1 MSDSLKTITS
11 MKKLITLC
19 LFAVS
24 LSVTAQISMIPDMK
38 FRRLDTPD
46 GLSSSQI
53 NNIFKDSRGYVWI
66 STPYGLNRYDG
77 YRVKTFYS
85 NQRDTTTMRDNYCDR
100 IYEAHDGRLW
110 MRQGMG
116 YCVYD
121 PVTETYERK
130 VSRVLAKLGI
140 NCNVEW
146 LYIDS
151 KKNIWVKDFEK
162 AIYCYHPQAKKNKIT
177 TIKMGY
183 GLNEFSPNYGISTV
197 ADYGDKLLVVT
208 NNGELVCLNG
218 DKGEVEWV
226 DNWMYEASGIDS
238 QEYRVYVDKDM
249 NIWCNVLSLVYI
261 HEHKTKKWYT
271 MLDYLAMKGVEGV
284 PAGLQVWSLL
294 VDNNDYLWLACDHDG
309 LVVIDMK
316 NKQWKQ
322 FLNNKHD
329 ETSLSDNTL
338 RTLYLDN
345 GNTVWIGSYKNGVN
359 QYIPG
364 VSSLKS
370 IELGDITT
378 TCEDKYGNYW
388 LGTNDAGIFVYNP
401 KTNEVVNHFTK
412 DNSGLANNIIVG
424 SWPASD
430 GTIWFGSYNGGL
442 SHAFL
447 SASDHT
453 QATIINVQA
462 TGKPDELVNNSVWAL
477 NEDKWGRIWFSTL
490 GGGLQMF
497 DPKTKKYTT
506 WDSKNTVVPGDYL
519 NSLSWNKKGW
529 LMIGTSYYYSLVNP
543 VTRKLINQVIPENPE
558 VPVTP
563 GSTTYVIED
572 SRGLI
577 WHGSNIGIIVYDQKT
592 KFQTLL
598 DMTDGLL
605 GSSVNSLLEDKKHN
619 IWAVTDHGISRIVPQ
634 QQENGEW
641 HFSIRSYS
649 SADGLQKATYNQ
661 RSMWLT
667 RDGKVLIGGQ
677 GGLDIIDPSLLQDRK
692 SDERPV
698 FSGLQ
703 IFDQD
708 VEVGR
713 EFKGRVILD
722 EALDVCRELTL
733 KHDDQ
738 FTIHLSTNKVV
749 VNNRKRFAY
758 KLEGFNDDW
767 VRTSS
772 LNPNITYN
780 SLRAGSYTL
789 YVRILNGDGTLGDEE
804 SQLEITIQPPLYR
817 TRWMILLYMLFI
829 AAGAWLFVK
838 WYLKKQKEEA
848 DMEQLRREQDKH
860 QWMSEMRAQMM
871 KESQQYQKANI
882 KGETFEIIH
891 ESEAVD
897 DQKFMTSAMPKLE
910 IHRSEGDIVAF
921 LKGLCDNYKPLE
933 DKKLKL
939 TFGSPQDSII
949 MAFDEVQIRKA
960 FEILMRNS
968 VKFGPSL
975 CKIQVT
981 VLKPSVDRVAILM
994 ADNGIGIPEEHRA
1007 HMFEPFLGDEA
1018 ENLGLD
1024 KVKQIVDAHHGTIK
1038 ADDNPGGGTV
1048 FTISLPIE
1056 DPDIEEAE
1064 ILEDE

>member
-1 MSDSLKTITS
+1 MIG

-19 LFAVS
+19 LLAVS
-24 LSVTAQISMIPDMK
+24 LSVTAQTSMIPDMK

-53 NNIFKDSRGYVWI
+53 NNIFRDSRGYVWI

-100 IYEAHDGRLW
+100 IYEAHDGKLW

-121 PVTETYERK
+121 PVTESFERNAA
-130 VSRVLAKLGI
+130 REFAKMGLDCG
-140 NCNVEW
+140 VEW

-151 KKNIWVKDFEK
+151 KKRLWVKDYEN
-162 AIYCYHPQAKKNKIT
+162 AIYCYHPEAKGDKKVVKIR
-177 TIKMGY
+177 IGY
-183 GLNEFSPNYGISTV
+183 GQNEFSPNYGISTV

-249 NIWCNVLSLVYI
+249 NIWCNVLSFVYI
-261 HEHKTKKWYT
+261 HENKTKKWYT

-284 PAGLQVWSLL
+284 PAGLQVWNLL
-294 VDNNDYLWLACDHDG
+294 VDNNDYLWLGCDHDG
-309 LVVIDMK
+309 LVVVDIR

-345 GNTVWIGSYKNGVN
+345 RNTVWIGSYKNGVN

-388 LGTNDAGIFVYNP
+388 LGTNDVGILVYNP

-424 SWPASD
+424 SWPAHD

-442 SHAFL
+442 SHAIL
-447 SASDHT
+447 SASDPT
-453 QATIINVQA
+453 QATIVNIQA
-462 TGKPDELVNNSVWAL
+462 TGKPGELANNSVWAL
-477 NEDKWGRIWFSTL
+477 NEDKWGRMWFSTL
-490 GGGLQMF
+490 GGGLQML
-497 DPKTKKYTT
+497 DPKTKKFTT
-506 WDSKNTVVPGDYL
+506 WDSKNTVLPGDYL

-529 LMIGTSYYYSLVNP
+529 LMVGSAYYYSLVNP

-558 VPVTP
+558 APVSV
-563 GSTTYVIED
+563 GSTSYVIED

-577 WHGSNIGIIVYDQKT
+577 WHGSNVGIIVYDQKT

-598 DMTDGLL
+598 DMTDGLM
-605 GSSVNSLLEDKKHN
+605 GSSINSLLEDKKHN

-641 HFSIRSYS
+641 QFSIRSYNS
-649 SADGLQKATYNQ
+649 GDGLQKATYNQ

-667 RDGKVLIGGQ
+667 RDGKVLVGGQ
-677 GGLDIIDPSLLQDRK
+677 GGLDIIDPSLLVDKK

-722 EALDVCRELTL
+722 EALDVCREITL
-733 KHDDQ
+733 KYNDQ
-738 FTIHLSTNKVV
+738 FTIQLSTNKVV

-758 KLEGFNDDW
+758 KLEGFNENW

-772 LNPNITYN
+772 LNPNITFN

-789 YVRILNGDGTLGDEE
+789 YVRILNGDGTLGEEE
-804 SQLEITIQPPLYR
+804 SQLEITILPPLYR
-817 TRWMILLYMLFI
+817 TRWMILLYMLLI
-829 AAGAWLFVK
+829 AAGAWFFVK
-838 WYLKKQKEEA
+838 WYLKKQKEKA

-860 QWMSEMRAQMM
+860 QWMSEMRAQML

-882 KGETFEIIH
+882 QGETFEVIH
-891 ESEAVD
+891 ESEAID
-897 DQKFMTSAMPKLE
+897 DQGFSAATMPKLE
-910 IHRSEGDIVAF
+910 VHRSEGDIVAF
-921 LKGLCDNYKPLE
+921 LKDLCDNYKPLE

-939 TFGSPQDSII
+939 TFGSPQDSIL
-949 MAFDEVQIRKA
+949 MAFDKTQIRKV
-960 FEILMRNS
+960 FEILMKNS
-968 VKFGPSL
+968 VKFGPPL
-975 CKIQVT
+975 CKVQVT

-994 ADNGIGIPEEHRA
+994 ADNGVGIPEEHKV
-1007 HMFEPFLGDEA
+1007 HMFEPFLGDES

-1056 DPDIEEAE
+1056 DPDIEEAV
-1064 ILEDE
+1064 IIEDK

>member
-1 MSDSLKTITS
+1 

-19 LFAVS
+19 LLAVS
-24 LSVTAQISMIPDMK
+24 LSVTAQTSMIPDMK

-53 NNIFKDSRGYVWI
+53 NNIFRDSRGYVWI

-100 IYEAHDGRLW
+100 IYEAHDGKLW

-121 PVTETYERK
+121 PVTESFERNAA
-130 VSRVLAKLGI
+130 RELAKMGLDCG
-140 NCNVEW
+140 VEW

-151 KKNIWVKDFEK
+151 KKRIWVKDYEN
-162 AIYCYHPQAKKNKIT
+162 AIYCYHPEAKGDKKVVKIK
-177 TIKMGY
+177 IGY
-183 GLNEFSPNYGISTV
+183 GQNEFSPNYGISTV

-238 QEYRVYVDKDM
+238 QEYRLYVDKDM
-249 NIWCNVLSLVYI
+249 NIWCNVLSFVYI
-261 HEHKTKKWYT
+261 HENKTKKWYT
-271 MLDYLAMKGVEGV
+271 LLDYLAMKGVEGV
-284 PAGLQVWSLL
+284 PAGLQVWNLL
-294 VDNNDYLWLACDHDG
+294 VDNNDYLWLGCDHDG
-309 LVVIDMK
+309 LVVVDMK

-338 RTLYLDN
+338 RILYLDN
-345 GNTVWIGSYKNGVN
+345 RNTVWIGSYKNGVN

-388 LGTNDAGIFVYNP
+388 LGTNDVGILVYNP

-412 DNSGLANNIIVG
+412 DNSGLVNNIIVG
-424 SWPASD
+424 SWPAHD

-442 SHAFL
+442 SHAIL

-453 QATIINVQA
+453 QATIVNIQA
-462 TGKPDELVNNSVWAL
+462 TGKPGDLANNSVWAL
-477 NEDKWGRIWFSTL
+477 NEDKWGRLWFNTL
-490 GGGLQMF
+490 GGGLQML
-497 DPKTKKYTT
+497 DPKTKKFIT
-506 WDSKNTVVPGDYL
+506 WDSKNTVLPGDYL

-529 LMIGTSYYYSLVNP
+529 LMVGSAYYYSLVNP

-577 WHGSNIGIIVYDQKT
+577 WHGSNVGIIVYDQKT

-619 IWAVTDHGISRIVPQ
+619 IWAVTDHGVSRIVPQ

-641 HFSIRSYS
+641 QFSIRSYS

-677 GGLDIIDPSLLQDRK
+677 GGLDIIDPSLLVDKK

-722 EALDVCRELTL
+722 EALDVCREITL
-733 KHDDQ
+733 KYNDQ
-738 FTIHLSTNKVV
+738 FTIQLSTNKVV

-758 KLEGFNDDW
+758 KLEGFNENW

-772 LNPNITYN
+772 LNPNITFN

-789 YVRILNGDGTLGDEE
+789 YVRILNGDGTLGEEE
-804 SQLEITIQPPLYR
+804 SQLEITILPPLYR
-817 TRWMILLYMLFI
+817 TRWMILLYMLII
-829 AAGAWLFVK
+829 AGGAWLFVK
-838 WYLKKQKEEA
+838 WYLKKQKEKA
-848 DMEQLRREQDKH
+848 DMEQLQREQDKH

-871 KESQQYQKANI
+871 RENQQFQKANI
-882 KGETFEIIH
+882 QGETFEVIH
-891 ESEAVD
+891 ESEAID
-897 DQKFMTSAMPKLE
+897 DQGFSAATMPKLE
-910 IHRSEGDIVAF
+910 VHRSEGDIVAF
-921 LKGLCDNYKPLE
+921 LKDLCDNYKPLE

-939 TFGSPQDSII
+939 TFGSPQDSIL
-949 MAFDEVQIRKA
+949 MAFDKTQIRKA

-968 VKFGPSL
+968 VKFGPPL
-975 CKIQVT
+975 CKVQVT

-994 ADNGIGIPEEHRA
+994 ADNGVGIPEEHKV
-1007 HMFEPFLGDEA
+1007 HVFEPFLGDES

-1056 DPDIEEAE
+1056 DPDIEEAV
-1064 ILEDE
+1064 IIEDK

>member
-1 MSDSLKTITS
+1 

-19 LFAVS
+19 LLAVS
-24 LSVTAQISMIPDMK
+24 LSVTAQTSMIPDMK

-53 NNIFKDSRGYVWI
+53 NNIFRDSRGYVWI

-100 IYEAHDGRLW
+100 IYEAHDGKLW

-121 PVTETYERK
+121 PVTESFERNAA
-130 VSRVLAKLGI
+130 RELAKMGLDCG
-140 NCNVEW
+140 VEW

-151 KKNIWVKDFEK
+151 KKRLWVKDYEN
-162 AIYCYHPQAKKNKIT
+162 AIYCYHPEAKGDKKVVKIK
-177 TIKMGY
+177 IGY
-183 GLNEFSPNYGISTV
+183 GQNEFSPNYGISTV

-238 QEYRVYVDKDM
+238 QEYRLYVDKDM
-249 NIWCNVLSLVYI
+249 NIWCNVLSFVYI
-261 HEHKTKKWYT
+261 HENKTKKWYT

-284 PAGLQVWSLL
+284 PAGLQVWNLL
-294 VDNNDYLWLACDHDG
+294 VDNNDYLWLGCDHDG
-309 LVVIDMK
+309 LVVVDMK

-338 RTLYLDN
+338 RILYLDN
-345 GNTVWIGSYKNGVN
+345 RNTVWIGSYKNGVN

-388 LGTNDAGIFVYNP
+388 LGTNDVGILVYNP

-412 DNSGLANNIIVG
+412 DNSGLVNNIIVG
-424 SWPASD
+424 CWPAHD

-442 SHAFL
+442 SHAIL

-453 QATIINVQA
+453 QATIVNIQA
-462 TGKPDELVNNSVWAL
+462 TGKPGELANNSVWAL
-477 NEDKWGRIWFSTL
+477 NEDKWGRLWFNTL
-490 GGGLQMF
+490 GGGLQML
-497 DPKTKKYTT
+497 DPKTKKFIT
-506 WDSKNTVVPGDYL
+506 WDSKNSVLPGDYL

-529 LMIGTSYYYSLVNP
+529 LMVGSAYYYSLVNP

-577 WHGSNIGIIVYDQKT
+577 WHGSNVGIIVYDQKT

-598 DMTDGLL
+598 DMTDGLM
-605 GSSVNSLLEDKKHN
+605 GSSINSLLEDKKHN
-619 IWAVTDHGISRIVPQ
+619 IWAVTDHGVSRIVPQ

-641 HFSIRSYS
+641 QFSIRSYS

-677 GGLDIIDPSLLQDRK
+677 GGLDIIDPSLLVDKK

-722 EALDVCRELTL
+722 EALDVCREITL
-733 KHDDQ
+733 KYNDQ
-738 FTIHLSTNKVV
+738 FTIQLSTNKVV

-758 KLEGFNDDW
+758 KLEGFNENW

-772 LNPNITYN
+772 LNPNITFN

-789 YVRILNGDGTLGDEE
+789 YVRILNGDGTLGEEE
-804 SQLEITIQPPLYR
+804 SQLEITILPPLYR
-817 TRWMILLYMLFI
+817 TRWMILLYMLLI
-829 AAGAWLFVK
+829 AAGAWFFVK
-838 WYLKKQKEEA
+838 WYLKKQKEKA
-848 DMEQLRREQDKH
+848 DMEQLQREQDKH

-871 KESQQYQKANI
+871 RENQQFQKAKAEEESI
-882 KGETFEIIH
+882 EVIH

-897 DQKFMTSAMPKLE
+897 DRGEMRATMPKLE
-910 IHRSEGDIVAF
+910 VHRSEGDIVAF
-921 LKGLCDNYKPLE
+921 LKDLCDNYKPLE

-939 TFGSPQDSII
+939 TFGSPQDSIL
-949 MAFDEVQIRKA
+949 MAFDKTQIRKV
-960 FEILMRNS
+960 FEILMKNS
-968 VKFGPSL
+968 VKFGPPL
-975 CKIQVT
+975 CKVQVT

-994 ADNGIGIPEEHRA
+994 ADNGVGIPEEHKV
-1007 HMFEPFLGDEA
+1007 HVFEPFLGDES

-1056 DPDIEEAE
+1056 DPDIEEAV
-1064 ILEDE
+1064 IIEDK

>member
-1 MSDSLKTITS
+1 
-11 MKKLITLC
+11 
-19 LFAVS
+19 
-24 LSVTAQISMIPDMK
+24 MIPDMK

-100 IYEAHDGRLW
+100 VYEAHDGKLW

-121 PVTETYERK
+121 PETETYERR
-130 VSRVLAKLGI
+130 VSTVLAKLGI

-151 KKNIWVKDFEK
+151 KKNLWVKDFEK

-183 GLNEFSPNYGISTV
+183 GMNEFSPNYGISTV

-261 HEHKTKKWYT
+261 HEYKTKKWYT
-271 MLDYLAMKGVEGV
+271 MLDYLAIKGVEGV
-284 PAGLQVWSLL
+284 PAGLQVWNLL
-294 VDNNDYLWLACDHDG
+294 VDNNDYLWLGCDHDG
-309 LVVIDMK
+309 LVVVDMK

-345 GNTVWIGSYKNGVN
+345 RNSVWIGTYKNGVN

-370 IELGDITT
+370 LELGDITT

-388 LGTNDAGIFVYNP
+388 LGTNDVGILVYNP

-442 SHAFL
+442 SHAIL

-453 QATIINVQA
+453 QATILNVQA

-497 DPKTKKYTT
+497 DPKTKKFTT
-506 WDSKNTVVPGDYL
+506 WDSKNTVLPGDYL

-529 LMIGTSYYYSLVNP
+529 LMVGTAYYYSLVNP
-543 VTRKLINQVIPENPE
+543 VTRKLINQVIPENPDI
-558 VPVTP
+558 VSP

-577 WHGSNIGIIVYDQKT
+577 WHGSNVGIIVYDQKT

-619 IWAVTDHGISRIVPQ
+619 IWAVTDHGVSRIVPQ

-641 HFSIRSYS
+641 HFSIRSYN

-677 GGLDIIDPSLLQDRK
+677 GGLDIIDPSLLQDKK

-733 KHDDQ
+733 KHNDQ
-738 FTIHLSTNKVV
+738 FTIQLSTNKVV

-758 KLEGFNDDW
+758 KLEGFNDNW
-767 VRTSS
+767 VRTSP

-780 SLRAGSYTL
+780 SLRAGTYTL
-789 YVRILNGDGTLGDEE
+789 YVRILNGDGTLGEEE
-804 SQLEITIQPPLYR
+804 SQLEITILPPLYR
-817 TRWMILLYMLFI
+817 TRWMILLYMLLI
-829 AAGAWLFVK
+829 AAGAWFFVK
-838 WYLKKQKEEA
+838 WYLKKQKEKA

-882 KGETFEIIH
+882 KGDTFEVIH
-891 ESEAVD
+891 ESEVID
-897 DQKFMTSAMPKLE
+897 DQGFVASTMPKLE
-910 IHRSEGDIVAF
+910 VHRSEGDIVAF
-921 LKGLCDNYKPLE
+921 MKGLCDNYKPLE

-939 TFGSPQDSII
+939 TFGSPQDSIL
-949 MAFDEVQIRKA
+949 MAFDKTQIRRA

-968 VKFGPSL
+968 VKFGPPL
-975 CKIQVT
+975 CKVQVT
-981 VLKPSVDRVAILM
+981 VLKPSVDHVAILM
-994 ADNGIGIPEEHRA
+994 ADNGVGIPDEHKP

-1056 DPDIEEAE
+1056 DPDIEEAV
-1064 ILEDE
+1064 IIEDE

>member
-1 MSDSLKTITS
+1 MIG

-19 LFAVS
+19 LLAVS
-24 LSVTAQISMIPDMK
+24 LSVTAQTSMIPDMK

-53 NNIFKDSRGYVWI
+53 NNIFRDSRGYVWI

-100 IYEAHDGRLW
+100 IYEAHDGKLW

-121 PVTETYERK
+121 PVTESFERNAA
-130 VSRVLAKLGI
+130 REFAKMGLDCG
-140 NCNVEW
+140 VEW

-151 KKNIWVKDFEK
+151 KKRLWVKDYEN
-162 AIYCYHPQAKKNKIT
+162 AIYCYHPEAKGDKKVVKIR
-177 TIKMGY
+177 IGY
-183 GLNEFSPNYGISTV
+183 GQNEFSPNYGISTV

-249 NIWCNVLSLVYI
+249 NIWCNVLSFVYI
-261 HEHKTKKWYT
+261 HENKTKKWYT
-271 MLDYLAMKGVEGV
+271 MLDYLSMKGVEGV
-284 PAGLQVWSLL
+284 PAGLQVWNLL
-294 VDNNDYLWLACDHDG
+294 VDNNDYLWLGCDHDG
-309 LVVIDMK
+309 LVVVDIR

-345 GNTVWIGSYKNGVN
+345 RNTVWIGSYKNGVN

-388 LGTNDAGIFVYNP
+388 LGTNDVGILVYNP

-424 SWPASD
+424 SWPAHD

-442 SHAFL
+442 SHAIP
-447 SASDHT
+447 SASDPT
-453 QATIINVQA
+453 QATIVNIQA
-462 TGKPDELVNNSVWAL
+462 TGKPGELANNSVWAL
-477 NEDKWGRIWFSTL
+477 NEDKWGRMWFSTL
-490 GGGLQMF
+490 GGGLQML
-497 DPKTKKYTT
+497 DPKTKKFTT
-506 WDSKNTVVPGDYL
+506 WDSKNTVLPGDYL

-529 LMIGTSYYYSLVNP
+529 LMVGSAYYYSLVNP

-558 VPVTP
+558 APVSV
-563 GSTTYVIED
+563 GSTSYVIED

-577 WHGSNIGIIVYDQKT
+577 WHGSNVGIIVYDQKT

-598 DMTDGLL
+598 DMTDGLM
-605 GSSVNSLLEDKKHN
+605 GSSINSLLEDKKHN

-641 HFSIRSYS
+641 QFSIRSYS

-677 GGLDIIDPSLLQDRK
+677 GGLDIIDPSLLVDKK

-722 EALDVCRELTL
+722 EALDVCREITL
-733 KHDDQ
+733 KYNDQ
-738 FTIHLSTNKVV
+738 FTIQLSTNKVV

-758 KLEGFNDDW
+758 KLEGFNENW

-772 LNPNITYN
+772 LNPNITFN

-789 YVRILNGDGTLGDEE
+789 YVRILNGDGTLGEEE
-804 SQLEITIQPPLYR
+804 SQLEITILPPLYR
-817 TRWMILLYMLFI
+817 TRWMILLYMLLI
-829 AAGAWLFVK
+829 AAGAWFFVK
-838 WYLKKQKEEA
+838 WYLKKQKEKA

-860 QWMSEMRAQMM
+860 QWMSEMRAQML

-882 KGETFEIIH
+882 QGETFEVIH
-891 ESEAVD
+891 ESEAID
-897 DQKFMTSAMPKLE
+897 DQGFPAATMPKLE
-910 IHRSEGDIVAF
+910 VHRSEGDIVAF
-921 LKGLCDNYKPLE
+921 LKDLCDNYKPLE

-939 TFGSPQDSII
+939 TFGSPQDSIL
-949 MAFDEVQIRKA
+949 MAFDKTQIRKA
-960 FEILMRNS
+960 FEILMKNS
-968 VKFGPSL
+968 VKFGPPL
-975 CKIQVT
+975 CKVQVT

-994 ADNGIGIPEEHRA
+994 ADNGVGIPEEQKV
-1007 HMFEPFLGDEA
+1007 HMFEPFLGDES

-1056 DPDIEEAE
+1056 DPDIEEAV
-1064 ILEDE
+1064 IIEDK

>member
-1 MSDSLKTITS
+1 

-24 LSVTAQISMIPDMK
+24 INVTAQTSLIPDMK

-53 NNIFKDSRGYVWI
+53 NSIFGDSRGYVWI

-77 YRVKTFYS
+77 YRVRTFYS
-85 NQRDTTTMRDNYCDR
+85 NLRDTTSMRDNYCDR
-100 IYEAHDGRLW
+100 IYEADDGKLW

-121 PVTETYERK
+121 PVTETFERK
-130 VSRVLAKLGI
+130 ASRALAKLGM

-162 AIYCYHPQAKKNKIT
+162 GIYCYHPNAKKNKIT

-183 GLNEFSPNYGISTV
+183 GKTEFSPNYGISTV
-197 ADYGDKLLVVT
+197 AEYGDKLLIVT

-226 DNWMYEASGIDS
+226 DCWMYETSGIDS
-238 QEYRVYVDKDM
+238 QEYRLYVDKDM
-249 NIWCNVLSLVYI
+249 NIWCNVLSFVFV
-261 HEHKTKKWYT
+261 HEYKTKKWYT
-271 MLDYLAMKGVEGV
+271 MLDYLAIKGVEGV

-294 VDNNDYLWLACDHDG
+294 VDKNDWLWLACDHDG
-309 LVVIDMK
+309 LVVVDMK

-338 RTLYLDN
+338 RTLYMDN
-345 GNTVWIGSYKNGVN
+345 RNSVWIGTYKNGVN

-370 IELGDITT
+370 VELGDITT

-388 LGTNDAGIFVYNP
+388 LGTNDIGILVYNP

-442 SHAFL
+442 SHAIL

-477 NEDKWGRIWFSTL
+477 NEDKWGRLWLNTL

-497 DPKTKKYTT
+497 DPKTKRFTT
-506 WDSKNTVVPGDYL
+506 WDSKNTVIPGDYL

-529 LMIGTSYYYSLVNP
+529 LMVGTSYYYSLVNP

-558 VPVTP
+558 VPVSP

-592 KFQTLL
+592 KFQALL
-598 DMTDGLL
+598 DMTDGLM

-619 IWAVTDHGISRIVPQ
+619 IWAVTDHGVSRIVPQ

-667 RDGKVLIGGQ
+667 RDGKVLVGGQ
-677 GGLDIIDPSLLQDRK
+677 GGLDIIDPSLLQDKK

-708 VEVGR
+708 VQVGR

-722 EALDVCRELTL
+722 EALDVCREITL
-733 KHDDQ
+733 KYNDQ
-738 FTIHLSTNKVV
+738 FTIQLATNKVA

-758 KLEGFNDDW
+758 KLEGFNDNW

-789 YVRILNGDGTLGDEE
+789 CVRILNGDGTLGEEE
-804 SQLEITIQPPLYR
+804 SQLEITILPPLYR
-817 TRWMILLYMLFI
+817 TRWMILLYMLI
-829 AAGAWLFVK
+829 LAAGAWLFVK
-838 WYLKKQKEEA
+838 WYLRKQKEKA

-860 QWMSEMRAQMM
+860 QWMSEMRTQLM
-871 KESQQYQKANI
+871 KENQQYQKA
-882 KGETFEIIH
+882 KTEGESVEVIH
-891 ESEAVD
+891 ESEAID
-897 DQKFMTSAMPKLE
+897 TRNFAASTMPKLK
-910 IHRSEGDIVAF
+910 IHRSEGDIIAF
-921 LKGLCDNYKPLE
+921 MKDLCDNYKPLE

-939 TFGSPQDSII
+939 TFGSPLDSIP
-949 MAFDEVQIRKA
+949 MAFDGSQIRKA
-960 FEILMRNS
+960 FEILMKNS
-968 VKFGPSL
+968 LKFGPSL
-975 CKIQVT
+975 CKVQVT
-981 VLKPSVDRVAILM
+981 VLKPSADRVALLM
-994 ADNGIGIPEEHRA
+994 ADNGVGIPEEHRA

-1056 DPDIEEAE
+1056 DPDIEEAVIVE
-1064 ILEDE
+1064 E

>member
-1 MSDSLKTITS
+1 

-19 LFAVS
+19 LLAVS
-24 LSVTAQISMIPDMK
+24 LSVTAQTSMIPDMK

-53 NNIFKDSRGYVWI
+53 NNIFRDSRGYVWI

-100 IYEAHDGRLW
+100 IYEAHDGKLW

-121 PVTETYERK
+121 PVTESFERNAA
-130 VSRVLAKLGI
+130 REFAKMGLDCG
-140 NCNVEW
+140 VEW

-151 KKNIWVKDFEK
+151 KKRLWVKDYEN
-162 AIYCYHPQAKKNKIT
+162 AIYCYHPEAKGDKKVVKIR
-177 TIKMGY
+177 IGY
-183 GLNEFSPNYGISTV
+183 GQNEFSPNYGISTV

-249 NIWCNVLSLVYI
+249 NIWCNVLSFVYI
-261 HEHKTKKWYT
+261 HENKTKKWYT
-271 MLDYLAMKGVEGV
+271 MLDYLSMKGVEGV
-284 PAGLQVWSLL
+284 PAGLQVWNLL
-294 VDNNDYLWLACDHDG
+294 VDNNDYLWLGCDHDG
-309 LVVIDMK
+309 LVVVDIR

-345 GNTVWIGSYKNGVN
+345 RNTVWIGSYKNGVN

-388 LGTNDAGIFVYNP
+388 LGTNDVGILVYNP

-424 SWPASD
+424 SWPAHD

-442 SHAFL
+442 SHAIP
-447 SASDHT
+447 SASDPT
-453 QATIINVQA
+453 QATIVNIQA
-462 TGKPDELVNNSVWAL
+462 TGKPGELANNSVWAL
-477 NEDKWGRIWFSTL
+477 NEDKWGRMWFSTL
-490 GGGLQMF
+490 GGGLQML
-497 DPKTKKYTT
+497 DPKTKKFTT
-506 WDSKNTVVPGDYL
+506 WDSKNTVLPGDYL

-529 LMIGTSYYYSLVNP
+529 LMVGSAYYYSLVNP

-558 VPVTP
+558 APVSV
-563 GSTTYVIED
+563 GSTSYVIED

-577 WHGSNIGIIVYDQKT
+577 WHGSNVGIIVYDQKT

-598 DMTDGLL
+598 DMTDGLM
-605 GSSVNSLLEDKKHN
+605 GSSINSLLEDKKHN

-641 HFSIRSYS
+641 QFSIRSYS

-677 GGLDIIDPSLLQDRK
+677 GGLDIIDPSLLVDKK

-722 EALDVCRELTL
+722 EALDVCREITL
-733 KHDDQ
+733 KYNDQ
-738 FTIHLSTNKVV
+738 FTIQLSTNKVV

-758 KLEGFNDDW
+758 KLEGFNENW

-772 LNPNITYN
+772 LNPNITFN

-789 YVRILNGDGTLGDEE
+789 YVRILNGDGTLGEEE
-804 SQLEITIQPPLYR
+804 SQLEITILPPLYR
-817 TRWMILLYMLFI
+817 TRWMILLYMLLI
-829 AAGAWLFVK
+829 AAGAWFFVK
-838 WYLKKQKEEA
+838 WYLKKQKEKA

-860 QWMSEMRAQMM
+860 QWMSEMRAQML

-882 KGETFEIIH
+882 QGETFEVIH
-891 ESEAVD
+891 ESEAID
-897 DQKFMTSAMPKLE
+897 DQGFPAATMPKLE
-910 IHRSEGDIVAF
+910 VHRSEGDIVAF
-921 LKGLCDNYKPLE
+921 LKDLCDNYKPLE

-939 TFGSPQDSII
+939 TFGSPQDSIL
-949 MAFDEVQIRKA
+949 MAFDKTQIRKA
-960 FEILMRNS
+960 FEILMKNS
-968 VKFGPSL
+968 VKFGPPL
-975 CKIQVT
+975 CKVQVT

-994 ADNGIGIPEEHRA
+994 ADNGVGIPEEQKV
-1007 HMFEPFLGDEA
+1007 HMFEPFLGDES

-1056 DPDIEEAE
+1056 DPDIEEAV
-1064 ILEDE
+1064 IIEDK

>member
-1 MSDSLKTITS
+1 
-11 MKKLITLC
+11 
-19 LFAVS
+19 
-24 LSVTAQISMIPDMK
+24 MIPDMK

-100 IYEAHDGRLW
+100 IYEAYDGRLW

-121 PVTETYERK
+121 PVTESFDRNAAG
-130 VSRVLAKLGI
+130 VLAKMGL
-140 NCNVEW
+140 NCNIEW
-146 LYIDS
+146 VHIDS
-151 KKNIWVKDFEK
+151 KKRIWVKEFENGV
-162 AIYCYHPQAKKNKIT
+162 YCYHPEAKGGKKIVK
-177 TIKMGY
+177 INMGY
-183 GLNEFSPNYGISTV
+183 APNEFSPNYGISSV
-197 ADYGDKLLVVT
+197 AEMDDRLLVVT
-208 NNGELVCLNG
+208 FNGELVCLNG
-218 DKGEVEWV
+218 EKGEVEWV
-226 DNWMYEASGIDS
+226 DPWMRNARGIEN
-238 QEYRVYVDKDM
+238 QEYRLFVDS
-249 NIWCNVLSLVYI
+249 NGNVWCNVLSFLYI
-261 HEHKTKKWYT
+261 YERSQKKWYGSINE
-271 MLDYLAMKGVEGV
+271 YLAYRGISDF
-284 PAGLQVWSLL
+284 PQNLQMWSMI
-294 VDNNDYLWLACDHDG
+294 VDKDDCLWLGCDHDG
-309 LVVIDMK
+309 LVVVDMK

-345 GNTVWIGSYKNGVN
+345 RNTVWIGTYKNGLN

-370 IELGDITT
+370 IELGDITA

-388 LGTNDAGIFVYNP
+388 LGTNDVGILVYNP

-442 SHAFL
+442 SHAIPS
-447 SASDHT
+447 SADPT
-453 QATIINVQA
+453 QATILNIQA
-462 TGKPDELVNNSVWAL
+462 TGKPGELANNSVWAL

-490 GGGLQMF
+490 GGGLQML
-497 DPKTKKYTT
+497 DLKTMKFTT
-506 WDSKNTVVPGDYL
+506 WDSKNTVLPGDYL

-529 LMIGTSYYYSLVNP
+529 LMVGTAYYYSLVNP
-543 VTRKLINQVIPENPE
+543 VTRKLINQVIPENPDI
-558 VPVTP
+558 VSP

-577 WHGSNIGIIVYDQKT
+577 WHGSNVGIIVYDQKT

-619 IWAVTDHGISRIVPQ
+619 IWAVTDHGVSRIVPQ

-641 HFSIRSYS
+641 QFTVRSYS

-677 GGLDIIDPSLLQDRK
+677 GGLDIIDPSLLQDKK

-733 KHDDQ
+733 KYNDQ
-738 FTIHLSTNKVV
+738 FTIQLSTNKVV

-758 KLEGFNDDW
+758 KLEGFNENW
-767 VRTSS
+767 VRTSP

-789 YVRILNGDGTLGDEE
+789 YVRILNGDGTLGEEE
-804 SQLEITIQPPLYR
+804 SQLEITILPPLYR
-817 TRWMILLYMLFI
+817 TRWMILLYMLII
-829 AAGAWLFVK
+829 AGGAWLFVK
-838 WYLKKQKEEA
+838 WYLKKQKEKA
-848 DMEQLRREQDKH
+848 DMEQLQREQDKH

-882 KGETFEIIH
+882 KGDTFEVIH
-891 ESEAVD
+891 ESEVID
-897 DQKFMTSAMPKLE
+897 DQGFVASTMPKLE
-910 IHRSEGDIVAF
+910 VHRSEGDIVAF
-921 LKGLCDNYKPLE
+921 LKDLCDNYKPLE

-939 TFGSPQDSII
+939 TFGSPQDSIL
-949 MAFDEVQIRKA
+949 MAFDKTQIRRA

-968 VKFGPSL
+968 VKFGPPL

-994 ADNGIGIPEEHRA
+994 ADNGVGIPEEHKA
-1007 HMFEPFLGDEA
+1007 HMFEPFLGDES

-1056 DPDIEEAE
+1056 DPDVEEAV
-1064 ILEDE
+1064 IIEDE

>member
-1 MSDSLKTITS
+1 

-24 LSVTAQISMIPDMK
+24 LSVMAQTSMIPDMK

-100 IYEAHDGRLW
+100 IYEAYDGRLW

-121 PVTETYERK
+121 PVTESFDRNAAG
-130 VSRVLAKLGI
+130 VLAKMGL
-140 NCNVEW
+140 NCNIEW
-146 LYIDS
+146 MHIDS
-151 KKNIWVKDFEK
+151 KKRIWVKEFENG
-162 AIYCYHPQAKKNKIT
+162 IYCYHPEAKGDKKIVK
-177 TIKMGY
+177 IKMGY
-183 GLNEFSPNYGISTV
+183 AQNEFSPNYGISSV
-197 ADYGDKLLVVT
+197 SEMDDRLLVVT
-208 NNGELVCLNG
+208 FNGELVCLNG
-218 DKGEVEWV
+218 EKGEVEWV
-226 DNWMYEASGIDS
+226 DPWMHNARGIEN
-238 QEYRVYVDKDM
+238 QEYRLFVDS
-249 NIWCNVLSLVYI
+249 NGNVWCNVLSFMFVY
-261 HEHKTKKWYT
+261 EKSQKKWYNSINE
-271 MLDYLAMKGVEGV
+271 YLAYKGI
-284 PAGLQVWSLL
+284 PDFPDNLQMWSMI
-294 VDNNDYLWLACDHDG
+294 VDKNDWLWLGCDHDG
-309 LVVIDMK
+309 LVVVDMK

-338 RTLYLDN
+338 RALYLDN
-345 GNTVWIGSYKNGVN
+345 RNTVWIGSFKNGLN

-388 LGTNDAGIFVYNP
+388 LGTNDVGILVYNP

-442 SHAFL
+442 SHAIPS
-447 SASDHT
+447 SADPT
-453 QATIINVQA
+453 QATILNIQA
-462 TGKPDELVNNSVWAL
+462 TGKPGELANNSVWAL

-490 GGGLQMF
+490 GGGLQML
-497 DPKTKKYTT
+497 DPKTKQFIT
-506 WDSKNTVVPGDYL
+506 WDSKNTVLPGDYL

-529 LMIGTSYYYSLVNP
+529 LMVGSAYYYSLVNP
-543 VTRKLINQVIPENPE
+543 VTRKLINQVIPENPDI
-558 VPVTP
+558 VTP

-577 WHGSNIGIIVYDQKT
+577 WHGSNVGIIVYDQKT

-619 IWAVTDHGISRIVPQ
+619 VWAVTDHGVSRIVPQ

-641 HFSIRSYS
+641 QFTVRSYN

-733 KHDDQ
+733 KYNDQ
-738 FTIHLSTNKVV
+738 FTIQLSTNKVV

-758 KLEGFNDDW
+758 KLEGFNENW
-767 VRTSS
+767 VKTSP

-789 YVRILNGDGTLGDEE
+789 YVRILNGDGTLGEEE
-804 SQLEITIQPPLYR
+804 SQLEITILPPLYR
-817 TRWMILLYMLFI
+817 TRWMILLYMLII
-829 AAGAWLFVK
+829 AGGAWLFVK
-838 WYLKKQKEEA
+838 WYLKKQKEKA
-848 DMEQLRREQDKH
+848 DMEQLQREQDKH

-871 KESQQYQKANI
+871 RENQQFQKAKAEEEFI
-882 KGETFEIIH
+882 EVIH

-897 DQKFMTSAMPKLE
+897 DRGEMRATMPKLE
-910 IHRSEGDIVAF
+910 VHRCEGDIVAF
-921 LKGLCDNYKPLE
+921 LKDLCDNYKPLE

-939 TFGSPQDSII
+939 TFGSPQDSIL
-949 MAFDEVQIRKA
+949 MAFDKTQIRRA
-960 FEILMRNS
+960 FEILMKNS
-968 VKFGPSL
+968 VKFGPPL
-975 CKIQVT
+975 CKVQVT

-994 ADNGIGIPEEHRA
+994 ADNGVGIPEEHKV
-1007 HMFEPFLGDEA
+1007 HMFEPFLGDES

-1056 DPDIEEAE
+1056 NSDIEEAV
-1064 ILEDE
+1064 IIEDK

>member
-1 MSDSLKTITS
+1 MIG

-19 LFAVS
+19 LLAVS
-24 LSVTAQISMIPDMK
+24 LSVTAQTSMIPDMK

-53 NNIFKDSRGYVWI
+53 NNIFRDSRGYVWI

-100 IYEAHDGRLW
+100 IYEAHDGKLW

-121 PVTETYERK
+121 PVTESFERNAA
-130 VSRVLAKLGI
+130 RELAKMGLDCG
-140 NCNVEW
+140 VEW

-151 KKNIWVKDFEK
+151 KKRIWVKDYEN
-162 AIYCYHPQAKKNKIT
+162 AIYCYHPEAKGDKKVVKIK
-177 TIKMGY
+177 IGY
-183 GLNEFSPNYGISTV
+183 GQNEFSPNYGISTV

-238 QEYRVYVDKDM
+238 QEYRLYVDKDM
-249 NIWCNVLSLVYI
+249 NIWCYVLSFVYI
-261 HEHKTKKWYT
+261 HENKTKKWYT

-284 PAGLQVWSLL
+284 PAGLQVWNLL
-294 VDNNDYLWLACDHDG
+294 VDNNDYLWLGCDHDG
-309 LVVIDMK
+309 LVVVDMK

-345 GNTVWIGSYKNGVN
+345 RNTVWIGSYKNGVN

-388 LGTNDAGIFVYNP
+388 LGTNDVGILVYNP

-412 DNSGLANNIIVG
+412 DNSGLVNNIIVG
-424 SWPASD
+424 SWPAHD

-442 SHAFL
+442 SHAIL

-453 QATIINVQA
+453 QATIVNIQA
-462 TGKPDELVNNSVWAL
+462 TGKPGDLANNSVWAL
-477 NEDKWGRIWFSTL
+477 NEDKWGRLWFNTL
-490 GGGLQMF
+490 GGGLQML
-497 DPKTKKYTT
+497 DPKTKKFIT
-506 WDSKNTVVPGDYL
+506 WDSKNTVLPGDYL

-529 LMIGTSYYYSLVNP
+529 LMVGSAYYYSLVNP

-577 WHGSNIGIIVYDQKT
+577 WHGSNVGIIVYDQKT

-619 IWAVTDHGISRIVPQ
+619 IWAVTDHGVSRIVPQ

-641 HFSIRSYS
+641 QFSIRSYS

-677 GGLDIIDPSLLQDRK
+677 GGLDIIDPSLLVDKK

-722 EALDVCRELTL
+722 EALDVCREITL
-733 KHDDQ
+733 KHNDQ
-738 FTIHLSTNKVV
+738 FTIQLSTNKVV

-758 KLEGFNDDW
+758 KLEGFNENW

-772 LNPNITYN
+772 LNPNITFN

-789 YVRILNGDGTLGDEE
+789 YVRILNGDGTLGEEE
-804 SQLEITIQPPLYR
+804 SQLEITILPPLYR
-817 TRWMILLYMLFI
+817 TRWMILLYMLII
-829 AAGAWLFVK
+829 AGGAWLFVK
-838 WYLKKQKEEA
+838 WYLKKQKEKA
-848 DMEQLRREQDKH
+848 DMEQLQREQDKH

-871 KESQQYQKANI
+871 KESQQYQKAKAEEESI
-882 KGETFEIIH
+882 EVIH

-897 DQKFMTSAMPKLE
+897 DRGEMRATMPKLE
-910 IHRSEGDIVAF
+910 VHRSEGDIVAF
-921 LKGLCDNYKPLE
+921 LKDLCDNYKPLE

-939 TFGSPQDSII
+939 TFGSPQDSIL
-949 MAFDEVQIRKA
+949 MAFDKTQIRRA
-960 FEILMRNS
+960 FEILMKNS
-968 VKFGPSL
+968 VKFGPPL
-975 CKIQVT
+975 CKVQVT

-994 ADNGIGIPEEHRA
+994 ADNGVGIPEEHKV
-1007 HMFEPFLGDEA
+1007 HVFEPFLGDES

-1056 DPDIEEAE
+1056 DPDIEEAV
-1064 ILEDE
+1064 IIEDK

>member
-1 MSDSLKTITS
+1 MIG

-19 LFAVS
+19 LLAVS
-24 LSVTAQISMIPDMK
+24 LSVTAQTSMIPDMK

-53 NNIFKDSRGYVWI
+53 NNIFRDSRGYVWI

-100 IYEAHDGRLW
+100 IYEAHDGKLW

-121 PVTETYERK
+121 PVTESFERNAA
-130 VSRVLAKLGI
+130 RELAKMGLDCG
-140 NCNVEW
+140 VEW

-151 KKNIWVKDFEK
+151 KKRIWVKDYEN
-162 AIYCYHPQAKKNKIT
+162 AIYCYHPEAKGDKKVVKIK
-177 TIKMGY
+177 IGY
-183 GLNEFSPNYGISTV
+183 GQNEFSPNYGISTV

-238 QEYRVYVDKDM
+238 QEYRLYVDKDM
-249 NIWCNVLSLVYI
+249 NIWCNVLSFVYI
-261 HEHKTKKWYT
+261 HENKTKKWYT

-284 PAGLQVWSLL
+284 PAGLQVWNLL
-294 VDNNDYLWLACDHDG
+294 VDNNDYLWLGCDHDG
-309 LVVIDMK
+309 LVVVDMK

-338 RTLYLDN
+338 RILYLDN
-345 GNTVWIGSYKNGVN
+345 RNTVWIGSYKNGVN

-388 LGTNDAGIFVYNP
+388 LGTNDVGILVYNP

-412 DNSGLANNIIVG
+412 DNSGLVNNIIVG
-424 SWPASD
+424 SWPAHD

-442 SHAFL
+442 SHAIL

-453 QATIINVQA
+453 QATIVNIQA
-462 TGKPDELVNNSVWAL
+462 TGKPGDLANNSVWAL
-477 NEDKWGRIWFSTL
+477 NEDKWGRLWFNTL
-490 GGGLQMF
+490 GGGLQML
-497 DPKTKKYTT
+497 DPKTKKFIT
-506 WDSKNTVVPGDYL
+506 WDSKNTVLPGDYL

-529 LMIGTSYYYSLVNP
+529 LMVGSAYYYSLVNP

-577 WHGSNIGIIVYDQKT
+577 WHGSNVGIIVYDQKT

-619 IWAVTDHGISRIVPQ
+619 IWAVTDHGVSRIVPQ

-641 HFSIRSYS
+641 QFSIRSYS

-677 GGLDIIDPSLLQDRK
+677 GGLDIIDPSLLVDKK

-722 EALDVCRELTL
+722 EALDVCREITL
-733 KHDDQ
+733 KYNDQ
-738 FTIHLSTNKVV
+738 FTIQLSTNKVV

-758 KLEGFNDDW
+758 KLEGFNENW

-772 LNPNITYN
+772 LNPNITFN

-789 YVRILNGDGTLGDEE
+789 YVRILNGDGTLGEEE
-804 SQLEITIQPPLYR
+804 SQLEITILPPLYR
-817 TRWMILLYMLFI
+817 TRWMILLYMLII
-829 AAGAWLFVK
+829 AGGAWLFVK
-838 WYLKKQKEEA
+838 WYLKKQKEKA
-848 DMEQLRREQDKH
+848 DMEQLQREQDKH
-860 QWMSEMRAQMM
+860 QWMSAMRAQMM
-871 KESQQYQKANI
+871 RENQQFQKAKAEEESI
-882 KGETFEIIH
+882 EVIH

-897 DQKFMTSAMPKLE
+897 DRGEMRATMPKLE
-910 IHRSEGDIVAF
+910 VHRSEGDIVAF
-921 LKGLCDNYKPLE
+921 LKDLCDNYKPLE

-939 TFGSPQDSII
+939 TFGSPQDSIL
-949 MAFDEVQIRKA
+949 MAFDKTQIRRA
-960 FEILMRNS
+960 FEILMKNS
-968 VKFGPSL
+968 VKFGPPL
-975 CKIQVT
+975 CKVQVT

-994 ADNGIGIPEEHRA
+994 ADNGVGIPEEHKV
-1007 HMFEPFLGDEA
+1007 HMFEPFLGDES

-1056 DPDIEEAE
+1056 DPDIEEAV
-1064 ILEDE
+1064 IIEDK

>member
-1 MSDSLKTITS
+1 

-24 LSVTAQISMIPDMK
+24 LSVTAQTSMIPDMK

-100 IYEAHDGRLW
+100 VYEAHDGKLW

-121 PVTETYERK
+121 PETETYERR
-130 VSRVLAKLGI
+130 VSTVLAKLGI

-151 KKNIWVKDFEK
+151 KKNLWVKDFEK

-183 GLNEFSPNYGISTV
+183 GTNEFSPNYGISTV

-261 HEHKTKKWYT
+261 HEYKTKKWYT
-271 MLDYLAMKGVEGV
+271 MLDYLAIKGVEGV
-284 PAGLQVWSLL
+284 PAGLQVWNLL
-294 VDNNDYLWLACDHDG
+294 VDNNDYLWLGCDHDG
-309 LVVIDMK
+309 LVVVDMK

-345 GNTVWIGSYKNGVN
+345 RNSVWIGTYKNGVN

-388 LGTNDAGIFVYNP
+388 LGTNDVGILVYNP

-442 SHAFL
+442 SHAIL

-453 QATIINVQA
+453 QATILNVQA

-497 DPKTKKYTT
+497 DPKTKKFTT
-506 WDSKNTVVPGDYL
+506 WDSKNTVLPGDYL

-529 LMIGTSYYYSLVNP
+529 LMVGSAYYYSLVNP
-543 VTRKLINQVIPENPE
+543 VTRKLINQVIPENPDI
-558 VPVTP
+558 VSP

-577 WHGSNIGIIVYDQKT
+577 WHGSNVGIIVYDQKT

-619 IWAVTDHGISRIVPQ
+619 IWAVTDHGVSRIVPQ

-641 HFSIRSYS
+641 HFSIRSYN

-677 GGLDIIDPSLLQDRK
+677 GGLDIIDPSLLQDKK

-733 KHDDQ
+733 KHNDQ
-738 FTIHLSTNKVV
+738 FTIQLSTNKVV

-758 KLEGFNDDW
+758 KLEGFNDNW
-767 VRTSS
+767 VRTSP

-780 SLRAGSYTL
+780 SLRAGTYTL
-789 YVRILNGDGTLGDEE
+789 YVRILNGDGTLGEEE
-804 SQLEITIQPPLYR
+804 SQLEITIRPPLYR
-817 TRWMILLYMLFI
+817 TRWMILLYMLLI
-829 AAGAWLFVK
+829 AAGAWFFVK
-838 WYLKKQKEEA
+838 WYLKKQKEKA

-882 KGETFEIIH
+882 KGDTFEVIH
-891 ESEAVD
+891 ESEVID
-897 DQKFMTSAMPKLE
+897 DQGFVASTMPKLE
-910 IHRSEGDIVAF
+910 VHRSEGDIVAF
-921 LKGLCDNYKPLE
+921 LKDLCDNYKPLE

-939 TFGSPQDSII
+939 TFGSPQDSIL
-949 MAFDEVQIRKA
+949 MAFDKTQIRRA

-968 VKFGPSL
+968 VKFGPPL

-994 ADNGIGIPEEHRA
+994 ADNGVGIPEEHRA
-1007 HMFEPFLGDEA
+1007 HMFEPFLGDES

-1056 DPDIEEAE
+1056 DPDIEEAV
-1064 ILEDE
+1064 IIEDE

>member
-1 MSDSLKTITS
+1 

-24 LSVTAQISMIPDMK
+24 LSVMAQTSMIPDMK

-100 IYEAHDGRLW
+100 VYEAHDGKLW

-121 PVTETYERK
+121 PETETYERR
-130 VSRVLAKLGI
+130 VSTVLAKLGI

-151 KKNIWVKDFEK
+151 KKNLWVKDFEK

-183 GLNEFSPNYGISTV
+183 GMNEFSPNYGISTV

-261 HEHKTKKWYT
+261 HEYKTKKWYT
-271 MLDYLAMKGVEGV
+271 MLDYLAIKGVEGV
-284 PAGLQVWSLL
+284 PAGLQVWNLL
-294 VDNNDYLWLACDHDG
+294 VDNNDYLWLGCDHDG
-309 LVVIDMK
+309 LVVVDMK

-345 GNTVWIGSYKNGVN
+345 RNSVWIGTYKNGVN

-370 IELGDITT
+370 LELGDITT

-388 LGTNDAGIFVYNP
+388 LGTNDVGILVYNP

-442 SHAFL
+442 SHAIL

-453 QATIINVQA
+453 QATILNVQA

-497 DPKTKKYTT
+497 DPKTKKFTT
-506 WDSKNTVVPGDYL
+506 WDSKNTVLPGDYL

-529 LMIGTSYYYSLVNP
+529 LMVGSAYYYSLVNP
-543 VTRKLINQVIPENPE
+543 VTRKLINQVIPENPDI
-558 VPVTP
+558 VSP

-577 WHGSNIGIIVYDQKT
+577 WHGSNVGIIVYDQKT

-619 IWAVTDHGISRIVPQ
+619 IWAVTDHGVSRIVPQ

-641 HFSIRSYS
+641 HFSIRSYN

-677 GGLDIIDPSLLQDRK
+677 GGLDIIDPSLLQDKK

-733 KHDDQ
+733 KHNDQ
-738 FTIHLSTNKVV
+738 FTIQLSTNKVV

-758 KLEGFNDDW
+758 KLEGFNENW
-767 VRTSS
+767 VRTSP

-780 SLRAGSYTL
+780 SLRAGTYTL
-789 YVRILNGDGTLGDEE
+789 YVRILNGDGTLGEEE
-804 SQLEITIQPPLYR
+804 SQLEITILPPLYR
-817 TRWMILLYMLFI
+817 TRWMILLYMLLI
-829 AAGAWLFVK
+829 AAGAWFFVK
-838 WYLKKQKEEA
+838 WYLKKQKEKA

-882 KGETFEIIH
+882 KGDTFEVIH
-891 ESEAVD
+891 ESEVID

-939 TFGSPQDSII
+939 TFGSPQDSIL
-949 MAFDEVQIRKA
+949 MAFDKTQIRRA

-968 VKFGPSL
+968 VKFGPPL

-981 VLKPSVDRVAILM
+981 VLKPSVDHVAILM
-994 ADNGIGIPEEHRA
+994 ADNGVGIPDEHKP

-1056 DPDIEEAE
+1056 DPDIEEAV
-1064 ILEDE
+1064 IIEDE

>member
-1 MSDSLKTITS
+1 

-24 LSVTAQISMIPDMK
+24 LSVTAQTSMIPDMK

-53 NNIFKDSRGYVWI
+53 NNIFRDSRGYVWI

-100 IYEAHDGRLW
+100 VYEAYDGTLW

-121 PVTETYERK
+121 PVTEKFERR
-130 VSRVLAKLGI
+130 VSSVLAKLGI

-151 KKNIWVKDFEK
+151 KKNLWVKDFEK

-183 GLNEFSPNYGISTV
+183 GMNEFSPNYGISTV

-249 NIWCNVLSLVYI
+249 NIWCNVLSFVYI
-261 HEHKTKKWYT
+261 HENKTKKWYT

-284 PAGLQVWSLL
+284 PAGLQVWNLL
-294 VDNNDYLWLACDHDG
+294 VDNNDYLWLGCDHDG
-309 LVVIDMK
+309 LVVVDMK

-345 GNTVWIGSYKNGVN
+345 RNTVWIGSYKNGVN

-388 LGTNDAGIFVYNP
+388 LGTNDVGILVYNP

-442 SHAFL
+442 SHAIL

-453 QATIINVQA
+453 QATILNVQA

-497 DPKTKKYTT
+497 DPKTKKFTT
-506 WDSKNTVVPGDYL
+506 WDSKNTVLPGDYL

-529 LMIGTSYYYSLVNP
+529 LMVGSAYYYSLVNP
-543 VTRKLINQVIPENPE
+543 VTRKLINQAIPENPN
-558 VPVTP
+558 VTVTP

-577 WHGSNIGIIVYDQKT
+577 WHGSNVGIIVYDQKT

-619 IWAVTDHGISRIVPQ
+619 IWAVTDHGVSRIVPQ

-641 HFSIRSYS
+641 QFSIRSYS

-677 GGLDIIDPSLLQDRK
+677 GGLDIIDPSLLVDKK

-722 EALDVCRELTL
+722 EALDVCREITL
-733 KHDDQ
+733 KHNDQ
-738 FTIHLSTNKVV
+738 FTIQLSTNKVV

-758 KLEGFNDDW
+758 KLEGFNDNW

-780 SLRAGSYTL
+780 SLRAGTYTL
-789 YVRILNGDGTLGDEE
+789 CVRILNGDGTLGEEE
-804 SQLEITIQPPLYR
+804 SQLEITIRPPLYR
-817 TRWMILLYMLFI
+817 TRWMILLYMLLI
-829 AAGAWLFVK
+829 AAGAWFFVK
-838 WYLKKQKEEA
+838 WYLKKQKEKA

-860 QWMSEMRAQMM
+860 QWMSEMRAQML

-882 KGETFEIIH
+882 QGETFEVIH
-891 ESEAVD
+891 ESEAID
-897 DQKFMTSAMPKLE
+897 DQGFSAATMPKLE
-910 IHRSEGDIVAF
+910 VHRSEGDIVAF
-921 LKGLCDNYKPLE
+921 LKDLCDNYKPLE

-939 TFGSPQDSII
+939 TFGSPQDSIL
-949 MAFDEVQIRKA
+949 MAFDAAQLRKA
-960 FEILMRNS
+960 FEIMMKNS

-975 CKIQVT
+975 CKVQVT

-994 ADNGIGIPEEHRA
+994 ADNGVGIPDEHKP
-1007 HMFEPFLGDEA
+1007 HMFEPFLGDES

-1056 DPDIEEAE
+1056 DPDIEEAV
-1064 ILEDE
+1064 IVEDE

>member
-1 MSDSLKTITS
+1 

-24 LSVTAQISMIPDMK
+24 LSVMAQTSMIPDMK

-100 IYEAHDGRLW
+100 IYEAYDGRLW

-121 PVTETYERK
+121 PVTESFDRNAAG
-130 VSRVLAKLGI
+130 VLAKMGL
-140 NCNVEW
+140 NCNIEW
-146 LYIDS
+146 MHIDS
-151 KKNIWVKDFEK
+151 KKRIWVKEFENG
-162 AIYCYHPQAKKNKIT
+162 IYCYHPEAKGDKKIVK
-177 TIKMGY
+177 IKMGY
-183 GLNEFSPNYGISTV
+183 AQNEFSPNYGISSV
-197 ADYGDKLLVVT
+197 SEMDDRLLVVT
-208 NNGELVCLNG
+208 FNGELVCLNG
-218 DKGEVEWV
+218 EKGEVEWV
-226 DNWMYEASGIDS
+226 DPWMHNARGIEN
-238 QEYRVYVDKDM
+238 QEYRLFVDS
-249 NIWCNVLSLVYI
+249 NGNVWCNVLSFMFVY
-261 HEHKTKKWYT
+261 EKSQKKWYNSINE
-271 MLDYLAMKGVEGV
+271 YLAYKGI
-284 PAGLQVWSLL
+284 PDFPDNLQMWSMI
-294 VDNNDYLWLACDHDG
+294 VDKNDWLWLGCDHDG
-309 LVVIDMK
+309 LVVVDMK

-338 RTLYLDN
+338 RALYLDN
-345 GNTVWIGSYKNGVN
+345 GNTVWIGSFKNGLN

-388 LGTNDAGIFVYNP
+388 LGTNDVGILVYNP

-442 SHAFL
+442 SHAIPS
-447 SASDHT
+447 SADPT
-453 QATIINVQA
+453 QATILNIQA
-462 TGKPDELVNNSVWAL
+462 TGKPGELANNSVWAL

-490 GGGLQMF
+490 GGGLQML
-497 DPKTKKYTT
+497 DPKTKQFIT
-506 WDSKNTVVPGDYL
+506 WDSKNTVLPGDYL

-529 LMIGTSYYYSLVNP
+529 LMVGSAYYYSLVNP
-543 VTRKLINQVIPENPE
+543 VTRKLINQVIPENPDI
-558 VPVTP
+558 VTP

-577 WHGSNIGIIVYDQKT
+577 WHGSNVGIIVYDQKT

-619 IWAVTDHGISRIVPQ
+619 VWAVTDHGVSRIVPQ

-641 HFSIRSYS
+641 QFTVRSYS

-733 KHDDQ
+733 KYNDQ
-738 FTIHLSTNKVV
+738 FTIQLSTNKVV

-758 KLEGFNDDW
+758 KLEGFNENW
-767 VRTSS
+767 VKTSP

-789 YVRILNGDGTLGDEE
+789 YVRILNGDGTLGEEE
-804 SQLEITIQPPLYR
+804 SQLEITILPPLYR
-817 TRWMILLYMLFI
+817 TRWMILLYMLII
-829 AAGAWLFVK
+829 AGGAWLFVK
-838 WYLKKQKEEA
+838 WYLKKQKEKA
-848 DMEQLRREQDKH
+848 DMEQLQREQDKH

-871 KESQQYQKANI
+871 RENQQFQKAKAEEESI
-882 KGETFEIIH
+882 EVIH

-897 DQKFMTSAMPKLE
+897 DRGEMRATMPKLE
-910 IHRSEGDIVAF
+910 VHRSEGDIVAF
-921 LKGLCDNYKPLE
+921 LKDLCDNYKPLE

-939 TFGSPQDSII
+939 TFGSPQDSIL
-949 MAFDEVQIRKA
+949 MAFDKAQIRRA
-960 FEILMRNS
+960 FEILMKNS
-968 VKFGPSL
+968 VKFGPPL
-975 CKIQVT
+975 CKVQVT

-994 ADNGIGIPEEHRA
+994 ADNGLGIPEEHKV
-1007 HMFEPFLGDEA
+1007 HMFEPFLGDES

-1056 DPDIEEAE
+1056 NSDIEEAV
-1064 ILEDE
+1064 IIEDK

>member
-1 MSDSLKTITS
+1 

-24 LSVTAQISMIPDMK
+24 LSVMAQTSMIPDMK

-100 IYEAHDGRLW
+100 IYEAYDGRLW

-121 PVTETYERK
+121 PVTESFERNAA
-130 VSRVLAKLGI
+130 RELAKMGLDCG
-140 NCNVEW
+140 VEW

-151 KKNIWVKDFEK
+151 KKRLWVKDYEN
-162 AIYCYHPQAKKNKIT
+162 AIYCYHPEAKGDKKVVKIK
-177 TIKMGY
+177 IGY
-183 GLNEFSPNYGISTV
+183 GQNEFSPNYGISTV

-238 QEYRVYVDKDM
+238 QEYRLYVDKDM
-249 NIWCNVLSLVYI
+249 NIWCNVLSFVYI
-261 HEHKTKKWYT
+261 HENKTKKWYT

-284 PAGLQVWSLL
+284 PAGLQVWNLL
-294 VDNNDYLWLACDHDG
+294 VDNNDYLWLGCDHDG
-309 LVVIDMK
+309 LVVVDMK

-338 RTLYLDN
+338 RILYLDN
-345 GNTVWIGSYKNGVN
+345 RNTVWIGSYKNGVN

-388 LGTNDAGIFVYNP
+388 LGTNDVGILVYNP

-412 DNSGLANNIIVG
+412 DNSGLVNNIIVG
-424 SWPASD
+424 SWPAHD

-442 SHAFL
+442 SHAIL

-453 QATIINVQA
+453 QATIVNIQA
-462 TGKPDELVNNSVWAL
+462 TGKPGDLANNSVWAL
-477 NEDKWGRIWFSTL
+477 NEDKWGRLWFSTL
-490 GGGLQMF
+490 GGGLQML
-497 DPKTKKYTT
+497 DPKTKKFIT
-506 WDSKNTVVPGDYL
+506 WDSKNTVLPGDYL

-529 LMIGTSYYYSLVNP
+529 LMVGSAYYYSLVNP

-577 WHGSNIGIIVYDQKT
+577 WHGSNVGIIVYDQKT

-619 IWAVTDHGISRIVPQ
+619 IWAVTDHGVSRIVPQ

-641 HFSIRSYS
+641 HFSIRSYN

-677 GGLDIIDPSLLQDRK
+677 GGLDIIDPSLLQDKK

-733 KHDDQ
+733 KHNDQ
-738 FTIHLSTNKVV
+738 FTIQLSTNKVV

-758 KLEGFNDDW
+758 KLEGFNENW
-767 VRTSS
+767 VRTSP

-780 SLRAGSYTL
+780 SLRAGTYTL
-789 YVRILNGDGTLGDEE
+789 YVRILNGDGTLGEEE
-804 SQLEITIQPPLYR
+804 SQLEITILPPLYR
-817 TRWMILLYMLFI
+817 TRWMILLYMLLI
-829 AAGAWLFVK
+829 AAGAWFFVK
-838 WYLKKQKEEA
+838 WYLKKQKEKA

-882 KGETFEIIH
+882 KGDTFEVIH
-891 ESEAVD
+891 ESEVID

-939 TFGSPQDSII
+939 TFGSPQDSIL
-949 MAFDEVQIRKA
+949 MAFDKTQIRRA

-968 VKFGPSL
+968 VKFGPPL
-975 CKIQVT
+975 CKVQVT
-981 VLKPSVDRVAILM
+981 VLKPSVDHVAILM
-994 ADNGIGIPEEHRA
+994 ADNGVGIPDEHKP

-1056 DPDIEEAE
+1056 DPDIEEAV
-1064 ILEDE
+1064 IIEDE